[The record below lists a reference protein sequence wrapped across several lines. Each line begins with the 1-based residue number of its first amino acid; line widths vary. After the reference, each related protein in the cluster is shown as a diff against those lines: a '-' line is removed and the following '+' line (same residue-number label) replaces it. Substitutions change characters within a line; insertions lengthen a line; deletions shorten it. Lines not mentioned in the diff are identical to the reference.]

1 MNYLFR
7 EILENHAGEEAID
20 CLFSLCEATRG
31 FIHPEDVNICSL
43 EEGEIESEFLWAV
56 QQKFEAA
63 YSLLDYLVGEEKA
76 EEEYSEITDY
86 IYLEYDPYNRGF
98 RFDEDMIQTIF
109 GEDLI
114 EDYEDSLNQFIDMI
128 NRGTTLKV
136 LNISGNHT
144 A

>member
-1 MNYLFR
+1 MYKR
-7 EILENHAGEEAID
+7 
-20 CLFSLCEATRG
+20 
-31 FIHPEDVNICSL
+31 
-43 EEGEIESEFLWAV
+43 
-56 QQKFEAA
+56 QA

-98 RFDEDMIQTIF
+98 RFDEDMIQIIF

-114 EDYEDSLNQFIDMI
+114 KDYEDSLNQFIDMI

>member
-1 MNYLFR
+1 MKANFYGPF
-7 EILENHAGEEAID
+7 NK
-20 CLFSLCEATRG
+20 
-31 FIHPEDVNICSL
+31 
-43 EEGEIESEFLWAV
+43 
-56 QQKFEAA
+56 KFEAA

-114 EDYEDSLNQFIDMI
+114 KDYEDSLNQFIDMI

>member
-1 MNYLFR
+1 MNYLIK

-20 CLFSLCEATRG
+20 CLFSLCEATCG
-31 FIHPEDVNICSL
+31 FVHPEDVNICYL

-56 QQKFEAA
+56 QQKLEVGFH
-63 YSLLDYLVGEEKA
+63 LLDYLVGEEKA
-76 EEEYSEITDY
+76 EKEYSEIVDY

-98 RFDEDMIQTIF
+98 RFDEDMIQMIF
-109 GEDLI
+109 EEDLI
-114 EDYEDSLNQFIDMI
+114 EDYEDSLNQFIDKI
-128 NRGTTLKV
+128 NRETTLKV

>member
-20 CLFSLCEATRG
+20 CLFSLCEATLG
-31 FIHPEDVNICSL
+31 FIHPEDVNICYL

-86 IYLEYDPYNRGF
+86 IYLEYDPYNQGF

-114 EDYEDSLNQFIDMI
+114 KDYEDSLNQFIDMI
-128 NRGTTLKV
+128 NRETTLKV

>member
-31 FIHPEDVNICSL
+31 FIHPEDVNICYL
-43 EEGEIESEFLWAV
+43 EESEIESEFLWAV

-98 RFDEDMIQTIF
+98 RFDE
-109 GEDLI
+109 
-114 EDYEDSLNQFIDMI
+114 EDSLNQFIDMI

>member
-1 MNYLFR
+1 MKLKAN
-7 EILENHAGEEAID
+7 
-20 CLFSLCEATRG
+20 
-31 FIHPEDVNICSL
+31 
-43 EEGEIESEFLWAV
+43 FLWAV

-86 IYLEYDPYNRGF
+86 IYLEYDPYNRSF
-98 RFDEDMIQTIF
+98 RFDDDMIQTIL